1 MGWFL
6 GIRNLVPLADLPVGF
21 FWGMDLPFLLFGIY
35 SRVLWSGILI
45 NNFVLKL
52 GHIRINNI
60 NKKLKILYNVYQ
72 Q

>member
-6 GIRNLVPLADLPVGF
+6 RIRNLLPLADLPVEF
-21 FWGMDLPFLLFGIY
+21 FGWIDLSFLLFGIY

-60 NKKLKILYNVYQ
+60 NKKQ
-72 Q
+72 

>member
-1 MGWFL
+1 MGCFL
-6 GIRNLVPLADLPVGF
+6 GIRNLVPLAYLPVGF
-21 FWGMDLPFLLFGIY
+21 FWGMDPRFFYLVFTIGCFG
-35 SRVLWSGILI
+35 VI

-60 NKKLKILYNVYQ
+60 NKKLKILYYVYQ